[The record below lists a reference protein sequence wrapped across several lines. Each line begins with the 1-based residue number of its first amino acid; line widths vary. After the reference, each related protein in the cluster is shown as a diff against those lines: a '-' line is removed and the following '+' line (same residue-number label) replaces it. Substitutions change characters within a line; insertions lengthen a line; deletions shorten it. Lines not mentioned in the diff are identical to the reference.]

1 MTYRPPIYSVPYLTA
16 TAVEYDDD
24 EVAVQI
30 AGRAGPFKDVLVID
44 ADAVEPLME
53 MLAYAADEAT
63 ALIEARYR

>member
-1 MTYRPPIYSVPYLTA
+1 
-16 TAVEYDDD
+16 
-24 EVAVQI
+24 
-30 AGRAGPFKDVLVID
+30 VID